1 MDIEHIE
8 FTSHNIRLDNGSFTK
23 PDTRYSMDADESFVS
38 ARRLLDT
45 VFPGDKNHYRLADL
59 GCLEGGFAVEFA
71 RMGFQVLGIEVR
83 EANIAAC
90 NYVKANTNLPN
101 LEFIKD
107 DARNIAKY
115 GVFDVVFC
123 KGLLYHLDK
132 PKEFLN
138 TLSAVTTK
146 LLILQTHFSTDTK
159 KTDTKNKEHRWFGIA
174 RKLLARVKRHILA
187 FGIARRLL
195 ARVKRHNPEPA
206 AKDGHWREFNLSELT
221 ENETLRGRW
230 YTEFAN
236 DEAFS
241 KRDSSKWSSW
251 DNRRSFWIQREYL
264 LQAIYDVG
272 FDLVLEG
279 FDSLGPNI
287 AESTLCGFYKAE
299 SFGTFIGIKTGK
311 AAQNRVTC

>member
-1 MDIEHIE
+1 MDTEHIE
-8 FTSHNIRLDNGSFTK
+8 FIAHNIRLDDGSFTK
-23 PDTRYSMDADESFVS
+23 PDLGYTMNEEWLVS
-38 ARRLLDT
+38 SRRLLDT

-101 LEFIKD
+101 LEFVKD

-123 KGLLYHLDK
+123 KGLLYHFDK

-146 LLILQTHFSTDTK
+146 LVILQTHFS
-159 KTDTKNKEHRWFGIA
+159 TDTKNKEHRWFGIA
-174 RKLLARVKRHILA
+174 RKLLASVE
-187 FGIARRLL
+187 
-195 ARVKRHNPEPA
+195 RHNPEPGD
-206 AKDGHWREFNLSELT
+206 KFNLSELT

-230 YTEFAN
+230 FTEFAD

-241 KRDSSKWSSW
+241 KRDSAKWSSW

-264 LQAIYDVG
+264 LQAIHDVG
-272 FDLVLEG
+272 FDLVMEQ
-279 FDSLGPNI
+279 FDSLRPNI
-287 AESTLCGFYKAE
+287 AEKMLCGYYKAE
-299 SFGTFIGIKTGK
+299 NSGTFIGIKTGK
-311 AAQNRVTC
+311 AA

>member
-1 MDIEHIE
+1 MDTEHIE

-23 PDTRYSMDADESFVS
+23 PDARYSMDANESFVS

-123 KGLLYHLDK
+123 SGLLYHLDK

-174 RKLLARVKRHILA
+174 RKLLARVKRH
-187 FGIARRLL
+187 
-195 ARVKRHNPEPA
+195 NPEPA
-206 AKDGHWREFNLSELT
+206 AKYREFNLSELT

-241 KRDSSKWSSW
+241 KRDSAKWASW

-272 FDLVLEG
+272 FDLVMEQ

-287 AESTLCGFYKAE
+287 AESTLCGVYKAE
-299 SFGTFIGIKTGK
+299 SFGTFIGIKTEK
-311 AAQNRVTC
+311 AAQNRVTW

>member
-1 MDIEHIE
+1 MDTEHIE
-8 FTSHNIRLDNGSFTK
+8 FTAHNIHLDNGSSTK
-23 PDTRYSMDADESFVS
+23 PDMRYLMDADGWFVS

-123 KGLLYHLDK
+123 CGLLYHLDK

-146 LLILQTHFSTDTK
+146 LLILQTHFSTDAK
-159 KTDTKNKEHRWFGIA
+159 KTDAKNKEHRWLRIGRKLLPSRWSGIA
-174 RKLLARVKRHILA
+174 RKLLARVQ
-187 FGIARRLL
+187 
-195 ARVKRHNPEPA
+195 RHNPEPA
-206 AKDGHWREFNLSELT
+206 AKFNLSGLT
-221 ENETLRGRW
+221 ENETLKGRW

-241 KRDSSKWSSW
+241 KRDSAKWSSW

-264 LQAIYDVG
+264 LQAIHDVG
-272 FDLVLEG
+272 FDLVMEQ

-287 AESTLCGFYKAE
+287 AENMLCGFYKAE
-299 SFGTFIGIKTGK
+299 SRGTFIGIKTGK

>member
-23 PDTRYSMDADESFVS
+23 PDTRYSMDADEWFVS
-38 ARRLLDT
+38 ARRVLDT
-45 VFPGDKNHYRLADL
+45 VFPGAKNHYRLADL

-159 KTDTKNKEHRWFGIA
+159 KTDTQNKEHRWFGIA
-174 RKLLARVKRHILA
+174 RKLLARVKRH
-187 FGIARRLL
+187 
-195 ARVKRHNPEPA
+195 NPEPA
-206 AKDGHWREFNLSELT
+206 AKYREFNLSELT

-241 KRDSSKWSSW
+241 KRDSAKWSSW

-287 AESTLCGFYKAE
+287 AESTLCGLYKAE
-299 SFGTFIGIKTGK
+299 SFGTFIGIKTH
-311 AAQNRVTC
+311 ARV

>member
-1 MDIEHIE
+1 MDTEHFE

-23 PDTRYSMDADESFVS
+23 PDVRYSMDANESFVS
-38 ARRLLDT
+38 ARRLLDM

-83 EANIAAC
+83 DANIAAC

-101 LEFIKD
+101 LEFVKD

-123 KGLLYHLDK
+123 SGLLYHLDK
-132 PKEFLN
+132 PKEFLE

-159 KTDTKNKEHRWFGIA
+159 TKNKEHRWFGIA
-174 RKLLARVKRHILA
+174 R
-187 FGIARRLL
+187 RLL
-195 ARVKRHNPEPA
+195 ARVKRNILAFGMVPKLLAKVKRHNPAPA
-206 AKDGHWREFNLSELT
+206 ARFREFNLSELT
-221 ENETLRGRW
+221 ENERLRGRW
-230 YTEFAN
+230 YTEFAD

-241 KRDSSKWSSW
+241 KRDSSKWASW

-272 FDLVLEG
+272 FDVVLEQ
-279 FDSLGPNI
+279 FDGLGPNI
-287 AESTLCGFYKAE
+287 AESTLSGFYKAE
-299 SFGTFIGIKTGK
+299 TYGAFIGIKTEK
-311 AAQNRVTC
+311 AAQNRVTW

>member
-1 MDIEHIE
+1 MDTQPIE
-8 FTSHNIRLDNGSFTK
+8 FTSHNIRLDNGSFTR
-23 PDTRYSMDADESFVS
+23 PDVGYSMEATKSFVS

-83 EANIAAC
+83 EANMAAC
-90 NYVKANTNLPN
+90 NYVKANTHLPN
-101 LEFIKD
+101 LEFIRD

-123 KGLLYHLDK
+123 AGLLYHLDK
-132 PKEFLN
+132 PKEFLK

-146 LLILQTHFSTDTK
+146 LLILQTHFSTA
-159 KTDTKNKEHRWFGIA
+159 TKNKEHR
-174 RKLLARVKRHILA
+174 R
-187 FGIARRLL
+187 FGIARRPLAGVKRKIMALGIGRNLL
-195 ARVKRHNPEPA
+195 APVKKHNPEPA
-206 AKDGHWREFNLSELT
+206 AKFREFNLSELT

-272 FDLVLEG
+272 FDLVLEQ
-279 FDSLGPNI
+279 FDNLAPNI
-287 AESTLCGFYKAE
+287 VESTLCGFYRFETYGA
-299 SFGTFIGIKTGK
+299 FIGIKTER
-311 AAQNRVTC
+311 AAQNRATS

>member
-23 PDTRYSMDADESFVS
+23 PDARYSMDANESFVS

-107 DARNIAKY
+107 DACNIAKY

-123 KGLLYHLDK
+123 SGLLYHLDK

-187 FGIARRLL
+187 FGIARKLL
-195 ARVKRHNPEPA
+195 ARMKRHNPEPA
-206 AKDGHWREFNLSELT
+206 AKYREFNLSELT

-241 KRDSSKWSSW
+241 KRDSAKWASW

-272 FDLVLEG
+272 FDLVMEQ

-287 AESTLCGFYKAE
+287 AESTLCGVYKAE
-299 SFGTFIGIKTGK
+299 SFGTFIGIKTEK
-311 AAQNRVTC
+311 AAQNRVTW

>member
-1 MDIEHIE
+1 MDTEHIE
-8 FTSHNIRLDNGSFTK
+8 FTAHNIRLDNGSLTK
-23 PDTRYSMDADESFVS
+23 PDKGYSMDADGWFVS
-38 ARRLLDT
+38 ARRILDT
-45 VFPGDKNHYRLADL
+45 VFPGPKNQYRLADL

-71 RMGFQVLGIEVR
+71 RMGFQVLGVEVR

-115 GVFDVVFC
+115 GLFDVVFC
-123 KGLLYHLDK
+123 CGLLYHLDK

-146 LLILQTHFSTDTK
+146 LLILQTHFSTDTR
-159 KTDTKNKEHRWFGIA
+159 NKEHLSSGMA
-174 RKLLARVKRHILA
+174 RKLWPSRSS
-187 FGIARRLL
+187 GIVRKLL

-206 AKDGHWREFNLSELT
+206 DKFNLSELT
-221 ENETLRGRW
+221 ENETLWGRW

-241 KRDSSKWSSW
+241 KRDSAKWSSW
-251 DNRRSFWIQREYL
+251 ENRRSFWIQREYL
-264 LQAIYDVG
+264 LQAIHDVG
-272 FDLVLEG
+272 FDLVMEQ
-279 FDSLGPNI
+279 FDSIGPNI
-287 AESTLCGFYKAE
+287 AQSMLCGFYKAE
-299 SFGTFIGIKTGK
+299 SRGTFIGIKTEN
-311 AAQNRVTC
+311 AAQNRVT

>member
-1 MDIEHIE
+1 MDTEHIE

-23 PDTRYSMDADESFVS
+23 PDMRYSMDADEWFVS

-101 LEFIKD
+101 LDFIKD

-174 RKLLARVKRHILA
+174 RKLLARVKRH
-187 FGIARRLL
+187 
-195 ARVKRHNPEPA
+195 NPEPA
-206 AKDGHWREFNLSELT
+206 AKYREFNLSELT

-272 FDLVLEG
+272 FDVVLEQ
-279 FDSLGPNI
+279 FDGLGPNI
-287 AESTLCGFYKAE
+287 AESTLSGFYKAE
-299 SFGTFIGIKTGK
+299 TYGAFIGIKTEK
-311 AAQNRVTC
+311 AAQNRVTS

>member
-1 MDIEHIE
+1 MDTEHIE

-23 PDTRYSMDADESFVS
+23 PDMRYSIDTHGWIVS

-59 GCLEGGFAVEFA
+59 GCLEGGLAVEFA
-71 RMGFQVLGIEVR
+71 RMGFQVLGVEVR

-115 GVFDVVFC
+115 GVFDVVIC
-123 KGLLYHLDK
+123 CGLLYHLDK

-159 KTDTKNKEHRWFGIA
+159 TKNKEHRWFGIA
-174 RKLLARVKRHILA
+174 RKLLAK
-187 FGIARRLL
+187 
-195 ARVKRHNPEPA
+195 VKRHNPAPA
-206 AKDGHWREFNLSELT
+206 ARFREFNLSELT

-230 YTEFAN
+230 YTEFAD

-241 KRDSSKWSSW
+241 KRDSSKWASW

-272 FDLVLEG
+272 FDVVLEQ
-279 FDSLGPNI
+279 FDGLGPNI
-287 AESTLCGFYKAE
+287 AESTLSGFYKAE
-299 SFGTFIGIKTGK
+299 TYGAFIGIKTEK
-311 AAQNRVTC
+311 AAQNRVTW

>member
-8 FTSHNIRLDNGSFTK
+8 FTAHNIRLDNGSFTK
-23 PDTRYSMDADESFVS
+23 PDMGYSMDAYGWFVS

-45 VFPGDKNHYRLADL
+45 AFPGDKNHYRLADL

-71 RMGFQVLGIEVR
+71 RMGFQVLGVEVR

-123 KGLLYHLDK
+123 CGLLYHLDK

-138 TLSAVTTK
+138 TLSALTTK

-159 KTDTKNKEHRWFGIA
+159 KTDTKNKEHRLFRIA
-174 RKLLARVKRHILA
+174 RKLLPSRWS
-187 FGIARRLL
+187 GIARKSL

-206 AKDGHWREFNLSELT
+206 DKFNLSELT

-241 KRDSSKWSSW
+241 KRHSAKWSSW
-251 DNRRSFWIQREYL
+251 NNRRSFWIQREYL
-264 LQAIYDVG
+264 LQAIHDVG
-272 FDLVLEG
+272 FDLVMEQ

-287 AESTLCGFYKAE
+287 AENMLCGYYKAE
-299 SFGTFIGIKTGK
+299 SRGTFIGIKTGK
-311 AAQNRVTC
+311 AAPNRVTC